1 MTAELNKKERMRDIV
16 AQRLK
21 SVAATEL
28 SHLPAGS
35 HVDEDSIAAFV
46 EGRLTDTECKPVL
59 SHLAACGLCRR
70 TSAQFVQLENQV
82 DAEISP
88 AGDEGPGRLEALL
101 SRLRSAVPST
111 NDEVVFAYENP
122 DEDDERT
129 SQSSK
134 SEPGSDEDETPTRT
148 HQNKP

>member
-1 MTAELNKKERMRDIV
+1 VKAELNKKDCMREII

-21 SVAATEL
+21 SVAASEL
-28 SHLPAGS
+28 SNVPAGS
-35 HVDEDSIAAFV
+35 HVDEDLIAAFV

-82 DAEISP
+82 DNVAADATE
-88 AGDEGPGRLEALL
+88 EPGRLEALL

-111 NDEVVFAYENP
+111 SEEVVFAYQN
-122 DEDDERT
+122 
-129 SQSSK
+129 
-134 SEPGSDEDETPTRT
+134 SEETRETEESDEAA
-148 HQNKP
+148 NKLKGD

>member
-1 MTAELNKKERMRDIV
+1 VTAELNKKDRMRDIV

-21 SVAATEL
+21 SVAAFEL

-35 HVDEDSIAAFV
+35 HVDEDMIAAFV

-70 TSAQFVQLENQV
+70 TSAQFVQLENQIDDEPA
-82 DAEISP
+82 DAP
-88 AGDEGPGRLEALL
+88 EGPGRLEALL
-101 SRLRSAVPST
+101 SRLRSAVPSA

-122 DEDDERT
+122 SEEVKGEKTTPEQAASEDV
-129 SQSSK
+129 Q
-134 SEPGSDEDETPTRT
+134 
-148 HQNKP
+148 

>member
-1 MTAELNKKERMRDIV
+1 MTAELNKKDRMREIV

-21 SVAATEL
+21 SVAASEL
-28 SHLPAGS
+28 SNLPAGL

-70 TSAQFVQLENQV
+70 TSAQFVQLENQIDDV
-82 DAEISP
+82 AADATE
-88 AGDEGPGRLEALL
+88 EPGRLEALL
-101 SRLRSAVPST
+101 ARLRSAVPSA

-122 DEDDERT
+122 
-129 SQSSK
+129 
-134 SEPGSDEDETPTRT
+134 EDEGADPEQESSR
-148 HQNKP
+148 KPD